1 MIEKLAKR
9 RSIRRYTSEHI
20 PENKIKTIMTA
31 ALMSPTSRNLRPW
44 KFLVVQDKE
53 LLLKLTDA
61 REGSADM
68 LKTAD
73 AAVIVTADTTVN
85 DVWIEDCSIAMSN
98 MHITAAEQ
106 GVGSCWI
113 QIRNRRSRIK
123 GITSEEYVR
132 KLFDLDE
139 TYAVEAVLSLGIA
152 SEKRPDLVLDES
164 LWEKVQYYR

>member
-61 REGSADM
+61 RE
-68 LKTAD
+68 
-73 AAVIVTADTTVN
+73 
-85 DVWIEDCSIAMSN
+85 
-98 MHITAAEQ
+98 AE
-106 GVGSCWI
+106 
-113 QIRNRRSRIK
+113 
-123 GITSEEYVR
+123 
-132 KLFDLDE
+132 
-139 TYAVEAVLSLGIA
+139 
-152 SEKRPDLVLDES
+152 
-164 LWEKVQYYR
+164 

>member
-1 MIEKLAKR
+1 
-9 RSIRRYTSEHI
+9 
-20 PENKIKTIMTA
+20 
-31 ALMSPTSRNLRPW
+31 
-44 KFLVVQDKE
+44 
-53 LLLKLTDA
+53 
-61 REGSADM
+61 
-68 LKTAD
+68 
-73 AAVIVTADTTVN
+73 
-85 DVWIEDCSIAMSN
+85 MSN

>member
-1 MIEKLAKR
+1 MLALVNGDYQPSGNGLR
-9 RSIRRYTSEHI
+9 TV
-20 PENKIKTIMTA
+20 TGDA
-31 ALMSPTSRNLRPW
+31 ALLQRI
-44 KFLVVQDKE
+44 
-53 LLLKLTDA
+53 LLKLTDA